1 MVKLVVGC
9 RISVRCGQNTERSD
23 ISIKDHC
30 IARLDPVWPGEIHYI
45 PVWCAPVL
53 AVFYIIHIILYYM
66 VPSIYL
72 YLHLCMSLMLVGEER
87 RRVAPRRHF
96 LTGWGF

>member
-1 MVKLVVGC
+1 MIDSPEAFPVLASRTSENRSLVV
-9 RISVRCGQNTERSD
+9 
-23 ISIKDHC
+23 
-30 IARLDPVWPGEIHYI
+30 HYI